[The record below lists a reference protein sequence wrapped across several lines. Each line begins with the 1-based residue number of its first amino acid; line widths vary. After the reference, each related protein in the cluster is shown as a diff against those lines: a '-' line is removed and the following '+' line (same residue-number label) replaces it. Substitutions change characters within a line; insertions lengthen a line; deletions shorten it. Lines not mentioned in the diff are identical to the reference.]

1 MVTRIRTFRTERQV
15 KQAAQAE
22 RDYDQRRAKE
32 SETRRLYWTARW
44 RAKAKAQLA
53 AHPLCIMCEA
63 EGVIEPATVCDHVI
77 PHRGDVDLFWDGE
90 TQSLCGPHHSRAKQA
105 EEAGSR
111 RRR

>member
-15 KQAAQAE
+15 KQAAQAK
-22 RDYDQRRAKE
+22 RDYDQRRARE

-53 AHPLCIMCEA
+53 AEPLCVMCKA
-63 EGVIEPATVCDHVI
+63 EGFIEPATVCDHVI
-77 PHRGDVDLFWDGE
+77 PHRGDVDLFWNGE
-90 TQSLCGPHHSRAKQA
+90 TQSLCTRHHSGAKQA
-105 EEAGSR
+105 EEAAAR